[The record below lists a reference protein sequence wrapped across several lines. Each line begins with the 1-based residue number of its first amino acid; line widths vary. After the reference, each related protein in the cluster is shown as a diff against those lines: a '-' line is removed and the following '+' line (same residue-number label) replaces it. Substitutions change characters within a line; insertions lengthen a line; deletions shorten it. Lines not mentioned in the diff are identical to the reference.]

1 MLQVDMSA
9 STRESFGK
17 GAMRRLRVSGNT
29 PAVLYGNDKDV
40 VSLQLETR
48 PFLKTLY
55 QISRKNAVVSLSI
68 NDGDTR
74 HVIMREIQTDPVT
87 DSLIHADFLEINL
100 DTSRTFSVGVEL
112 TGTAKGVDSGGV
124 LIPHNLVVVVEGRP
138 LDIPDTVTVDVSDL
152 DSDENI
158 LFSGISLPENVTLAS
173 PGNILCVEVI
183 SAKAA
188 AGLAAAADAAEA
200 AAAEAD
206 EASVAESADGGAK
219 APEVAVEGAEGEEGA
234 EGAEEA

>member
-9 STRESFGK
+9 SKRESFGK

-40 VSLQLETR
+40 TSLQLETK

-55 QISRKNAVVSLSI
+55 QISRKNAVVNLSV
-68 NDGDTR
+68 DGDTR
-74 HVIMREIQTDPVT
+74 HVMMREVQTDPVT

-100 DTSRTFSVGVEL
+100 DTARTFSVNIEL
-112 TGTAKGVDSGGV
+112 TGAAKGVDRGGELVTHSTV
-124 LIPHNLVVVVEGRP
+124 LNIEGAP
-138 LDIPDTVTVDVSDL
+138 LDVPDTVVVDVSGL
-152 DSDENI
+152 DIDEAI
-158 LFSGISLPENVTLAS
+158 LFANIEL
-173 PGNILCVEVI
+173 PGNVKMVSDGDVMCVEVI

-188 AGLAAAADAAEA
+188 AALAAAGDAAEA

-206 EASVAESADGGAK
+206 EAAVAAAADGGAET
-219 APEVAVEGAEGEEGA
+219 PEVAVEGEE
-234 EGAEEA
+234 EEVVESE

>member
-40 VSLQLETR
+40 VSLQLETKH
-48 PFLKTLY
+48 FLKTLY
-55 QISRKNAVVSLSI
+55 QISRKNAVVNLSV

-74 HVIMREIQTDPVT
+74 HVMMREIQTDPVT
-87 DSLIHADFLEINL
+87 DSLVHADFFEINL
-100 DTSRTFSVGVEL
+100 DSARTFSVVVEL
-112 TGTAKGVDSGGV
+112 TGKAKGVDGGGELV
-124 LIPHNLVVVVEGRP
+124 AHSLVVALEGRP
-138 LDIPDTVTVDVSDL
+138 LDIPDVLIVDVSGL

-158 LFSGISLPENVTLAS
+158 LFSDIQLPENVKLAS
-173 PGNILCVEVI
+173 SGDIVCAEVI

-188 AGLAAAADAAEA
+188 AALAAAGEAADA

-206 EASVAESADGGAK
+206 EASVAEAAAGGAET
-219 APEVAVEGAEGEEGA
+219 PEAAVTGEGSDSEAESK
-234 EGAEEA
+234 